1 LNGRQATSDFLEV
14 RADRLQRDNLP
25 PRGPSAAECFLEY
38 FAANIRNPNT
48 RLAYA
53 RAVRDFFRWTEE
65 RGPGLSGIRPL
76 HVATYIEGL
85 PGAAPSV
92 KQKLAAIRMLFDWLV
107 CKRMSVPLW

>member
-1 LNGRQATSDFLEV
+1 MRFELIVFKETTSLPVPVSIAQA
-14 RADRLQRDNLP
+14 
-25 PRGPSAAECFLEY
+25 GPSAAECFLEY

-92 KQKLAAIRMLFDWLV
+92 KQKLAAIRMLFDWLA